1 VDPRAASSADR
12 TGKPRAIAEAFD
24 VSEAA
29 ACLRYY
35 GGWADKNSGRIQE
48 VHDQKLALIRHEPIG
63 VVGQIIPWNFPST
76 LPVSLT
82 ALTAVSP
89 HVRLVR
95 QRHRDLTDAAQED
108 RPGARDR
115 QRHRHEGALYSM
127 DELTIVD
134 LGEHAALGPE
144 GLRAR
149 GQNPPE
155 GRPQRPDRLRQ
166 DGRASSSGSSAL
178 TRAGPGHR

>member
-1 VDPRAASSADR
+1 MSSSADR

-63 VVGQIIPWNFPST
+63 VVGQIIPWNFPSA
-76 LPVSLT
+76 LAMSLI
-82 ALTAVSP
+82 ALTVASP

-95 QRHRDLTDAAQED
+95 QRHCDLTDATQED

-115 QRHRHEGALYSM
+115 QRHRHEGASCSV
-127 DELTIVD
+127 DALT
-134 LGEHAALGPE
+134 
-144 GLRAR
+144 
-149 GQNPPE
+149 
-155 GRPQRPDRLRQ
+155 PQTSENTPL
-166 DGRASSSGSSAL
+166 SAL
-178 TRAGPGHR
+178 KVCELAAKILPKGVLNVLTGYGKTAVRRRPTAQI